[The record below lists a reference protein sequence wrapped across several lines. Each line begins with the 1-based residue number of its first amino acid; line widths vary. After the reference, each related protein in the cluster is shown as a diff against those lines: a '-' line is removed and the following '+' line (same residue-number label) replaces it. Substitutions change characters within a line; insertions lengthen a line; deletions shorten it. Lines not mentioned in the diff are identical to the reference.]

1 MNEELLNKIIDVAY
15 RNASVWKKFEIYFL
29 AFKNSEVKNTLA
41 EYKVTAKKVKNLEI
55 EDCPENIINN
65 VAKIIKS
72 ENINSHSLISDI
84 YNILFNRPLL
94 SGTMATVFILA
105 IISTFVFQRPEIKE
119 HYTKQEIEIAEK
131 QTRETFELIASV
143 LNKTKNT
150 VEQEVLA
157 KRVSKPI
164 KQSLNLVN
172 DYLEGE
178 NKNENIN

>member
-1 MNEELLNKIIDVAY
+1 MKEELLNKIIDVAY
-15 RNASVWKKFEIYFL
+15 GNASLFDKIKIYL
-29 AFKNSEVKNTLA
+29 MSLKNSEIKNLLHEYKNTA
-41 EYKVTAKKVKNLEI
+41 SSIKKLDL
-55 EDCPENIINN
+55 EDCPDHIIGK
-65 VAKIIKS
+65 VSKSIHS
-72 ENINSHSLISDI
+72 ENIKSSSMLSDI
-84 YNILFNRPLL
+84 YTILFGRPLL
-94 SGTMATVFILA
+94 SGTLATVFILA
-105 IISTFVFQRPEIKE
+105 IISTFIFKRPEIKQ
-119 HYTKQEIEIAEK
+119 HYTKQQIEIAEK

-178 NKNENIN
+178 NTNENIN